1 MVVVKPFRG
10 VRYNADRIAS
20 LQTVVSQPY
29 DKIDPALQDQ
39 YYALSPYNVV
49 RIILGKPEDGDNPLS
64 PSGPNVYTR
73 ALDAYRQWTAE
84 GILVREVRPA
94 LYAYEQTFAVSGQ
107 TYTRLGLIS
116 AVQLTDFDEGVILP
130 HEKTHAGP
138 KEDRLRL
145 LTTMQT
151 NTEQIFI
158 LYPDVKNKINALIR
172 ATIDDQPP
180 AVDIVEIFEDDVRQR
195 IWTITD
201 PVTLGAIQ
209 RALAPLRNL
218 IIADG
223 HHRYGTGLT
232 YRDQQR
238 ATHPD
243 APDNAAFNYVQATLV
258 SMDDPGLVVLPT
270 HREICNFNR
279 TTPAEILG
287 RAAAYFAVETVADL
301 DTCLARVNAH
311 PTGHAFGFY
320 GGPATGFH
328 LLTLRDANQPNQL
341 ITEDHSDDWKALAV
355 SILHRVLLEQIA
367 EVPVA
372 GIEDKS
378 MIRYHRDPSAAVES
392 VAQGR
397 GNFVFFVSP
406 TRMDQIKAVAA
417 HGETMPQKS
426 TDFYPKVISGLS
438 MLPLGPN
445 EIL

>member
-10 VRYNADRIAS
+10 VRYNADRVAS

-29 DKIDPALQDQ
+29 DKIDPVLQEK

-49 RIILGKPEDGDNPLS
+49 RIILGKTQDGDEPLR
-64 PSGPNVYTR
+64 PEGPNVYTR
-73 ALDAYRQWTAE
+73 ALDAYRRWTDE
-84 GILVREVRPA
+84 GILVREDRPA
-94 LYAYEQTFAVSGQ
+94 LYAYEQTFSIAGQ
-107 TYTRLGLIS
+107 IYTRLGLIS
-116 AVQLTDFDEGVILP
+116 AVQLTNFDEGIILP

-158 LYPDVKNKINALIR
+158 LYPDAENKINTLIR
-172 ATIDDQPP
+172 GTIDSQPP
-180 AVDIVEIFEDDVRQR
+180 AVDLVEIFEDDVRQR
-195 IWTITD
+195 VWTIID
-201 PVTLGAIQ
+201 PDTLGAIQ
-209 RALAPLRNL
+209 RAMAPLRNL

-238 ATHPD
+238 AAHPD
-243 APDNAAFNYVQATLV
+243 APENAAFNFVQATLV

-270 HREICNFNR
+270 HREICNFTR
-279 TTPAEILG
+279 TTPAEILD
-287 RAAAYFAVETVADL
+287 RAAAYFAIETVSDL
-301 DTCLARVNAH
+301 DTCLTKVNAH

-320 GGPATGFH
+320 GGPALGFRV
-328 LLTLRDANQPNQL
+328 LTLRDANQPGRL
-341 ITEDHSDDWKALAV
+341 IADDHSDDWKALAV
-355 SILHRVLLEQIA
+355 SILHRVLLEHIA
-367 EVPVA
+367 EVPVE

-378 MIRYHRDPSAAVES
+378 MIRYHRDPSVAVEN

-406 TRMDQIKAVAA
+406 TRMDQIKAVAG

-438 MLPLGPN
+438 MLPLDPN
-445 EIL
+445 ERL